1 MGQYYKIV
9 NVKKRQYITPHI
21 FGDGAKLME
30 FSMSANGVL
39 AGLAILLAD
48 GNGRGGGD
56 LHSDNEIV
64 GSWAGDNIVIAG
76 DYADNGKFLP
86 VDKIDRNLYDVVSDE
101 GEDIS
106 LKVLDALFDDN
117 YFFQDFR
124 KTTSL
129 FSSDPVNQLIE
140 KKLKEKGLTKPQ
152 EWKVPS
158 SKDPNIIYKVTED
171 NGNWECDCPSFA
183 YSGGQEC
190 KHIRETKQNIGNVN

>member
-9 NVKKRQYITPHI
+9 NVKKKQYITPHT

-56 LHSDNEIV
+56 LNSENEIV

-76 DYADNGKFLP
+76 DYADTGKF
-86 VDKIDRNLYDVVSDE
+86 VKIPEQNLYEVCQAE

-106 LKVLDALFDDN
+106 LKVLDALCDDR
-117 YFFQDFR
+117 YFFEEFR
-124 KTTSL
+124 KHRAQWTSN
-129 FSSDPVNQLIE
+129 DEVDTLIK
-140 KKLKEKGLTKPQ
+140 KKLKEKGLTEVKIH
-152 EWKVPS
+152 KVVS
-158 SKDPNIIYKVTED
+158 SKDRNVLYDVTED
-171 NGNWECDCPSFA
+171 NGKWECDCPSFT
-183 YSGGQEC
+183 YTGGQEC
-190 KHIRETKQNIGNVN
+190 KHIREIKSKTV

>member
-9 NVKKRQYITPHI
+9 NVKKKQYITPHT

-56 LHSDNEIV
+56 LHSENPIV

-76 DYADNGKFLP
+76 DYADNGNFLP
-86 VDKIDRNLYDVVSDE
+86 ADKQDVNLYSVTTEE

-106 LKVLDALFDDN
+106 LKVLDALCDDRY
-117 YFFQDFR
+117 YFEEFR
-124 KTTSL
+124 KHRASW
-129 FSSDPVNQLIE
+129 SSNDAVGDLI
-140 KKLKEKGLTKPQ
+140 KRKLKEKGLTEVKKHRVQ
-152 EWKVPS
+152 S
-158 SKDPNIIYKVTED
+158 AKDPNVHYNVIED
-171 NGNWECDCPSFA
+171 NGTWECDCPSFT
-183 YSGGQEC
+183 YTGGKEC
-190 KHIRETKQNIGNVN
+190 KHIKSLKV

>member
-9 NVKKRQYITPHI
+9 NIKKKQYITPHT

-56 LHSDNEIV
+56 LNSNSSIV

-76 DYADNGKFLP
+76 DYADPGKF
-86 VDKIDRNLYDVVSDE
+86 VKEQDKNLYLVATDE

-106 LKVLDALFDDN
+106 LKVLDALCDDRW
-117 YFFQDFR
+117 FFEEFR
-124 KTTSL
+124 KNTM
-129 FSSDPVNQLIE
+129 FVSDEVNTLI
-140 KKLKEKGLTKPQ
+140 KRKLQEQGLTKTQ
-152 EWKVPS
+152 IFRISS
-158 SKDPNIIYKVTED
+158 SKDPNVQYIVKED
-171 NGNWECDCPSFA
+171 NGNWECDCPSYA
-183 YSGGQEC
+183 YSGGKEC
-190 KHIRETKQNIGNVN
+190 KHIREAKTK

>member
-9 NVKKRQYITPHI
+9 NIKKKEYITPHI

-56 LHSDNEIV
+56 LNSQSDIV

-76 DYADNGKFLP
+76 DYADEGKFVKEP
-86 VDKIDRNLYDVVSDE
+86 NQNLYRVASDE

-106 LKVLDALFDDN
+106 LKVLDALFDDRY
-117 YFFQDFR
+117 YFEEFR
-124 KTTSL
+124 KNRAGWTSN
-129 FSSDPVNQLIE
+129 SEVDKLI
-140 KKLKEKGLTKPQ
+140 KRKLQEKGLSQTKKHKMQ
-152 EWKVPS
+152 S
-158 SKDPNIIYKVTED
+158 AKDPNVFYNVIED
-171 NGNWECDCPSFA
+171 NGNWECDCPSYA
-183 YSGGQEC
+183 YSGGKEC
-190 KHIRETKQNIGNVN
+190 KHIKQLKTV

>member
-9 NVKKRQYITPHI
+9 NIKKKQYINPHT

-56 LHSDNEIV
+56 LNSENEIV

-86 VDKIDRNLYDVVSDE
+86 VDKIDLNLYGVALEE

-106 LKVLDALFDDN
+106 IKVLDALCDDR
-117 YFFQDFR
+117 FFFEEFR
-124 KTTSL
+124 KHRAGW
-129 FSSDPVNQLIE
+129 SSDTGVKELIE
-140 KKLKEKGLTKPQ
+140 RKLKEKGLSHPKKYQ
-152 EWKVPS
+152 VAS
-158 SKDPNIIYKVTED
+158 SKDPNVKYNVIED
-171 NGNWECDCPSFA
+171 NGNWECDCPSFT
-183 YSGGQEC
+183 YTGGKEC
-190 KHIRETKQNIGNVN
+190 KHIKSVKV